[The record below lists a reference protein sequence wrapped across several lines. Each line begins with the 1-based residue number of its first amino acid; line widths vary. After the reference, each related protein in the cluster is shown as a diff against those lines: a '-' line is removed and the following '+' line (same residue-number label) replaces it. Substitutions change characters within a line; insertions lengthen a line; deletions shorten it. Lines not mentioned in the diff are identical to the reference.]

1 MVTIAR
7 SHTYTVALTI
17 NMLLCFDCSKTQL
30 FVIVYHP
37 GYVQI
42 LAQKMLK
49 LQDIC
54 WNVCP
59 TGGINKE
66 SFITGKSL
74 RSENRKAVENI
85 KRLRNSLKTGS
96 FIFVKCK

>member
-1 MVTIAR
+1 MVTVAR
-7 SHTYTVALTI
+7 SHTYTVAVTI
-17 NMLLCFDCSKTQL
+17 NLLLCFDCSKMQL

-54 WNVCP
+54 WNVQL
-59 TGGINKE
+59 E
-66 SFITGKSL
+66 VLTGKVL
-74 RSENRKAVENI
+74 LLVNPYTQRIE
-85 KRLRNSLKTGS
+85 RLWR
-96 FIFVKCK
+96 I

>member
-1 MVTIAR
+1 MVTVAR
-7 SHTYTVALTI
+7 SHTYTVAVTI
-17 NMLLCFDCSKTQL
+17 NLLLCFDCSKTQL

-54 WNVCP
+54 WNVQL
-59 TGGINKE
+59 E
-66 SFITGKSL
+66 VLTGKVL
-74 RSENRKAVENI
+74 LLVNPYTQRIE
-85 KRLRNSLKTGS
+85 RLWR
-96 FIFVKCK
+96 I

>member
-1 MVTIAR
+1 MIHGGIDGYSCSVT
-7 SHTYTVALTI
+7 
-17 NMLLCFDCSKTQL
+17 TQL

-54 WNVCP
+54 WNVQL
-59 TGGINKE
+59 E
-66 SFITGKSL
+66 VLTGKVL
-74 RSENRKAVENI
+74 LLVNPYTQRIE
-85 KRLRNSLKTGS
+85 RLWR
-96 FIFVKCK
+96 I

>member
-1 MVTIAR
+1 MVTVAR
-7 SHTYTVALTI
+7 SHTYNVAVTI
-17 NMLLCFDCSKTQL
+17 NLSLCFDCSKTQL

-54 WNVCP
+54 WNVQL
-59 TGGINKE
+59 E
-66 SFITGKSL
+66 VLTGKVL
-74 RSENRKAVENI
+74 LLVNPYTQRIE
-85 KRLRNSLKTGS
+85 RLWR
-96 FIFVKCK
+96 I